1 MILRIE
7 QDHNRFKQIIR
18 GRIKKDLKKYI
29 SSGELIGRRGKD
41 FISIPLPQIRIPQ
54 FIYGPKQTGG
64 VGQGEGA
71 IGTTNLQSKVAI
83 DASQMYSRN
92 MEKLVVHLLGDGAL
106 KIDLAEEITQ
116 GCVITHGGNVVH
128 PRVNEL
134 VTAKGA
140 A

>member
-29 SSGELIGRRGKD
+29 SSGELIGLRCRD

-71 IGTTNLQSKVAI
+71 IGTVLGAGEVESGKQEAGNQPG
-83 DASQMYSRN
+83 
-92 MEKLVVHLLGDGAL
+92 EHLLFFNDTAATEIYTLSLHDAL
-106 KIDLAEEITQ
+106 L
-116 GCVITHGGNVVH
+116 
-128 PRVNEL
+128 L
-134 VTAKGA
+134 
-140 A
+140 